1 MIFNLRFVS
10 VLPNAISL
18 RYQTSALDAW
28 RVSARSVMKAVV
40 GVVTKKHEQVLVLL
54 PGPGPGVRGGATG
67 NHSGR

>member
-40 GVVTKKHEQVLVLL
+40 GVVTKKHEQVL
-54 PGPGPGVRGGATG
+54 GPGPGVRGGATS